1 MARHSYDKAM
11 YRLTTIL
18 TMLGNGERVRPP
30 ELAQEFGVTVRT
42 IQKDLFERLAQLPIE
57 RQEDGSYLLTTQYR
71 LATGP
76 RTDETIVLELLA
88 SLVGQVH
95 PDYRN
100 TIKRILRGQPL
111 ARQNF
116 HIELGFEDLE
126 GHLDT
131 FYLLKKALDYRQSL
145 QFRYTTKHGKTGD
158 YRADP
163 YRLAN
168 FDGFWYLM
176 ARDCADSKLK
186 TYYLKSME
194 NVRVSQSTYS
204 IDQATEKAIQDIYG
218 TTLSNVW
225 FRTDRYHVTL
235 KAKGDA
241 MRYISR
247 NPAKNMEI
255 LEEHSSHLLL
265 RMTYHRDLEVLSFVK
280 RWIPDITIEDNPQ
293 LEQKLFC
300 QVEMY
305 LEGRG

>member
-126 GHLDT
+126 GHLET

-145 QFRYTTKHGKTGD
+145 QFRYTTKHDKTGD
-158 YRADP
+158 YNADP
-163 YRLAN
+163 LPS
-168 FDGFWYLM
+168 
-176 ARDCADSKLK
+176 C
-186 TYYLKSME
+186 
-194 NVRVSQSTYS
+194 
-204 IDQATEKAIQDIYG
+204 
-218 TTLSNVW
+218 
-225 FRTDRYHVTL
+225 
-235 KAKGDA
+235 
-241 MRYISR
+241 
-247 NPAKNMEI
+247 
-255 LEEHSSHLLL
+255 
-265 RMTYHRDLEVLSFVK
+265 
-280 RWIPDITIEDNPQ
+280 Q
-293 LEQKLFC
+293 L
-300 QVEMY
+300 
-305 LEGRG
+305 